1 MFWKKSGRTVN
12 MGNKLKKVFSKE
24 EISYGGKINFS
35 NQESYENFMMA
46 LETVQEEGGSV
57 RVKGVDSVETL
68 IRKGNS
74 EYLINENN
82 KIYDLVVAP
91 STDEVSFELDTAC
104 GKKML
109 IFNRYL
115 INKGVVL
122 QTSQNAIIFLKI
134 FLEKDSMKSNISY
147 QIHLEKAKTIKELT
161 EGYYIVL
168 SFFNLLFRDDI
179 KRLENGID
187 IKSIKMYFVKSI
199 EAYKKLEYVEKE
211 FGVTFVPKVLTQNE
225 DSWMDLEEL
234 YLALKEKEVIRLNA
248 KVNDTETTGM
258 KINQQIDDIKVG
270 SAIDITFIT
279 KIYYSLWDVKIT
291 LFSANLLSNAII
303 KEINESSDGEIKILY
318 GSEDSRPMYIS
329 YMGFKTEEEAKE
341 EMKEIMNHKA
351 DYLNALTVLG
361 YINKRKSKEN
371 DYINNELE

>member
-1 MFWKKSGRTVN
+1 
-12 MGNKLKKVFSKE
+12 MGNKLKNVFSKE
-24 EISYGGKINFS
+24 EISFGGKINFS

-46 LETVQEEGGSV
+46 LETVQEEGRSV
-57 RVKGVDSVETL
+57 CVKGVDSFETL
-68 IRKGNS
+68 IRKGKS
-74 EYLINENN
+74 EYIINENN
-82 KIYDLVVAP
+82 KIYDFVVEP

-104 GKKML
+104 GKKMI
-109 IFNRYL
+109 IFNRYW
-115 INKGVVL
+115 INKGVIL
-122 QTSQNAIIFLKI
+122 QTPQNAIIYLKI
-134 FLEKDSMKSNISY
+134 FLEKDSMKSNISF
-147 QIHLEKAKTIKELT
+147 QIHLEKSKTIKELS
-161 EGYYIVL
+161 ESYYIVL
-168 SFFNLLFRDDI
+168 SLFNRFFRDDI
-179 KRLENGID
+179 KGSENSID
-187 IKSIKMYFVKSI
+187 IKSLKTYFVKSI

-225 DSWMDLEEL
+225 HSWIDLEEL
-234 YLALKEKEVIRLNA
+234 YLALKEKKAIRLNA
-248 KVNDTETTGM
+248 KVNDTETAGM
-258 KINQQIDDIKVG
+258 KINQQIDSIKVG
-270 SAIDITFIT
+270 NAIDITFIT

-303 KEINESSDGEIKILY
+303 KEINEASDGEIKILY

-361 YINKRKSKEN
+361 YINKRKCKEN